1 MPPAKRPAAK
11 QSARK
16 TGDPDLDLIS
26 SLAEILN
33 VSGLTE
39 IELDRKG
46 TRFRVSKS
54 MTTVAAAPAAAHFH
68 APPPHAATASNAAA
82 EPTAAPSKPTNGDH
96 PGTVK
101 SPMVGTIYRAP
112 SPEAPNFVDVGS
124 VVKEGQTLL
133 IIEAMKTMNQIHAP
147 RSGQVTHIFVESG
160 QPVEFGEALVVIE

>member
-1 MPPAKRPAAK
+1 MPPSKKPAAK
-11 QSARK
+11 QSAK
-16 TGDPDLDLIS
+16 VTGDPDLDLIS
-26 SLAEILN
+26 SLASILN
-33 VSGLTE
+33 SSGLTE

-54 MTTVAAAPAAAHFH
+54 VTTVAAAPAAVH
-68 APPPHAATASNAAA
+68 APLPHAAPGSSGPAA
-82 EPTAAPSKPTNGDH
+82 EPAAAAKPANGDH

-101 SPMVGTIYRAP
+101 SPMVGTVYRAP

-124 VVKEGQTLL
+124 TVKEGQTLL

-147 RSGQVTHIFVESG
+147 RGGRVTHVFVESG